1 MRDVNGGSC
10 GGVVVPGWWGFFLF
24 FFLYWYSNGGRGGGL
39 GEAIAGVAGVRWRS
53 AIAGVAV
60 GGWLVVGQPVG
71 GGGGGLECEEVFLL
85 SFFFLYLFFSYF
97 LNRDNLVS

>member
-1 MRDVNGGSC
+1 M
-10 GGVVVPGWWGFFLF
+10 VVVAVGWWCLGGGDFFFF

-85 SFFFLYLFFSYF
+85 SFFSFIYFFLIF
-97 LNRDNLVS
+97 